1 MENNKKKKNYYQN
14 SKNKY
19 YKKNNRDKTES
30 KKKITYNDLIN
41 VRSEIDEVEV
51 KNQSIDNTISNF
63 RIIAVSIIVL
73 AIIFGSLLL
82 FHIL

>member
-14 SKNKY
+14 HKKNY
-19 YKKNNRDKTES
+19 YKKNNNKNNS
-30 KKKITYNDLIN
+30 KKKITYNDLVNI
-41 VRSEIDEVEV
+41 RSDTSEIND
-51 KNQSIDNTISNF
+51 KDIDNSLLIL